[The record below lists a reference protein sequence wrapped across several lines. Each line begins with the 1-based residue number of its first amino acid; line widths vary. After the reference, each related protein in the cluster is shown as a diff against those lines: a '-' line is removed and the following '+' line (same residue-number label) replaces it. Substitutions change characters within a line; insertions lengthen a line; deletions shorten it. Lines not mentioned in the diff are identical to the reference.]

1 VIYESFFYRNKNTK
15 FVAYNQMKNRM
26 TDQFNTL
33 KEDDLR
39 ILTDAVP
46 LIAILIAGADGEID
60 DEELQWSKKVAH
72 IRSYKMK
79 ADLKSFYAEV
89 DKNYLGKLQ
98 HFIEVLP
105 SGVTER
111 TKIISEKLTEVNPIM
126 AKLSPE
132 VGAKLYKSFLSFADH
147 VAKASGGV
155 MGFFAV
161 NKAEASLIGLPMIHP
176 ITFEHTDE
184 EE

>member
-1 VIYESFFYRNKNTK
+1 
-15 FVAYNQMKNRM
+15 MKNRM

-89 DKNYLGKLQ
+89 DEIY
-98 HFIEVLP
+98 
-105 SGVTER
+105 
-111 TKIISEKLTEVNPIM
+111 
-126 AKLSPE
+126 A
-132 VGAKLYKSFLSFADH
+132 Y
-147 VAKASGGV
+147 
-155 MGFFAV
+155 
-161 NKAEASLIGLPMIHP
+161 
-176 ITFEHTDE
+176 
-184 EE
+184 

>member
-1 VIYESFFYRNKNTK
+1 
-15 FVAYNQMKNRM
+15 M
-26 TDQFNTL
+26 TDQFNNL
-33 KEDDLR
+33 KEEDLQ
-39 ILTDAVP
+39 ILLDAVP
-46 LIAILIAGADGEID
+46 LIAILIAGADGNID
-60 DEELQWSKKVAH
+60 DEELQWSKKVTH

-79 ADLKSFYAEV
+79 ADMKSFYAEV
-89 DKNYLGKLQ
+89 DKNYVGKLQ

-105 SGVTER
+105 AGVAER
-111 TKIISEKLTEVNPIM
+111 TSIISEKLTEVNPVM
-126 AKLSPE
+126 AKLTPD
-132 VGAKLYKSFLSFADH
+132 VGSKLYKSYLSFADH

-176 ITFEHTDE
+176 VVFDQSGE

>member
-1 VIYESFFYRNKNTK
+1 
-15 FVAYNQMKNRM
+15 MKNRM
-26 TDQFNTL
+26 TDQFNIL

-79 ADLKSFYAEV
+79 ADLKSFYTEV

-111 TKIISEKLTEVNPIM
+111 TNIISEKLTEVNPIM